1 MTYNPAVNSLTC
13 SRCGAQRDTTDNFCR
28 GCGHQLTVNLPAVR
42 SVSPPARMPSIPPS
56 LVGSVAVLAV
66 GTGLEWLTRRLAGS
80 AARAAGRA
88 LVGSKPNLPART
100 QPTGPDVSVDEVLY
114 VRKVQLRR

>member
-1 MTYNPAVNSLTC
+1 MEAISC
-13 SRCGAQRDTTDNFCR
+13 GRCGAKRDTNDSFCR
-28 GCGHQLTVNLPAVR
+28 RCGHQLTVNLPAVR
-42 SVSPPARMPSIPPS
+42 SQNLPAVRRSLPPS

-66 GTGLEWLTRRLAGS
+66 GTGIEWLARRMAGS

-88 LVGSKPNLPART
+88 LIGQDRAIVPTPAPR
-100 QPTGPDVSVDEVLY
+100 PDLVTVDEVLY